1 MIAMIL
7 LWIELI
13 EFRDRAIPNEMTIIP
28 EIKR

>member
-13 EFRDRAIPNEMTIIP
+13 EFRDRAIPDEMTIL
-28 EIKR
+28 ESKR